1 MLLVYTLQI
10 FISFKPFALFSS
22 SFSYITLLF
31 LISYSL
37 QPWKLTYHSTLFYYF
52 LLSSAQHTRFLCC
65 SLFVYARDQV
75 YYDPSDSWLFFLC
88 CMYKTDFLGCWMSQ
102 VPFYFMDLSMQLLY
116 LRTFKPST
124 AAVKIPYQSEKWWET
139 CRELQSLNSILKV
152 VHNGGCHA
160 VKFHFCRSERFHYQ
174 RVLRKTLFFFTVFPV
189 CLPRHWLGRKKML
202 MCTIVV
208 FSWKA
213 QQFIS
218 SRYVI
223 LVVTIFTPQITN
235 GKEQNVTW

>member
-1 MLLVYTLQI
+1 MLF
-10 FISFKPFALFSS
+10 FICICQRPGILWSFR
-22 SFSYITLLF
+22 F
-31 LISYSL
+31 LII
-37 QPWKLTYHSTLFYYF
+37 LFMLHVQNRF
-52 LLSSAQHTRFLCC
+52 SRLLDESGT
-65 SLFVYARDQV
+65 
-75 YYDPSDSWLFFLC
+75 
-88 CMYKTDFLGCWMSQ
+88 
-102 VPFYFMDLSMQLLY
+102 FYFMDLSMQLLY